1 MIPFATDE
9 EIRAAHDVMLLGKP
23 DFEEDKL
30 AVIRCNESR
39 DIKACPGSG
48 KTTVLLAKLSILS
61 NRMPFADGSGIC
73 VLTHT
78 NVAIDEI
85 KARFGGKA
93 DLLFSY
99 PNFCGT
105 IQSFVDRFLTIPFF
119 NSFSEKPR
127 VDVNDDRADY
137 KITKEFWER
146 FRSFSKQDKK
156 SLYSLVD
163 VNNYKRDGV
172 VNWVV
177 VHSEIENIVRNAY
190 YDFYAHKY
198 YRHFGDAVSIA
209 SKSKDGKE
217 DSPRFS
223 FLEGV
228 RRIAQYEGI
237 LKYAD
242 AFSIAFAYRSFIP
255 GIKDALSTR
264 FKYVFIDEVQDSSQL
279 QLELLDDVFDNE
291 KIVVQRFGDSNQ
303 AIYNTEGDCAWT
315 PVNPLPLNKSKRFG
329 AQIAKVLQTVC
340 VEDNRDMEGNE
351 EVRSVRPVM
360 MVYKD
365 GKKVLPDFATLLRER
380 TIDGVSVAEIAK
392 NERDSDALHR
402 INIKAVGYV
411 GKVKEV
417 DGESQSIHYYF
428 PQFENQTTAK
438 RPFEENVTLN
448 TFLLKNAV
456 LDNPQDYRSH
466 LLDALVTVLIRA
478 DVKKNNG
485 QQFSK
490 ITMLE
495 YLEINAPD
503 VYTKLNDK
511 LSEWVLKICNS
522 EYCIDSDVFNDVKS
536 FISTDFASVFRFG
549 AGIGLVRQFLE
560 KQEELFYREKNNEQS
575 SNVYRDGDIDIEVAT
590 VHSIKGET
598 HAATLFLETKNYKY
612 ESEHFGAQ
620 LCGEPYVHRA
630 GEAHVLPSLK
640 VAYVALSRPKY
651 LLAYAIHKDRFDI
664 LDRDKLEKIWDI
676 REVE

>member
-99 PNFCGT
+99 PNYCGT
-105 IQSFVDRFLTIPFF
+105 IQSFVDTFLTIPWF
-119 NSFSEKPR
+119 NSYSSHPLVT
-127 VDVNDDRADY
+127 VDDDRANVIIGKTFKSTSWDAQKALNHLFRENDSY
-137 KITKEFWER
+137 KKACEEKRWDIVTQMKA
-146 FRSFSKQDKK
+146 D
-156 SLYSLVD
+156 LVKNTYLE
-163 VNNYKRDGV
+163 VFN
-172 VNWVV
+172 
-177 VHSEIENIVRNAY
+177 E
-190 YDFYAHKY
+190 KY
-198 YRHFGDAVSIA
+198 YTKYGASPSIA
-209 SKSKDGKE
+209 SANNKT
-217 DSPRFS
+217 SPTYN
-223 FLEGV
+223 FLHNV
-228 RRIAQYEGI
+228 RLSAFREGI
-237 LKYAD
+237 LKYED
-242 AFSIAFAYRSFIP
+242 AFSIGLAYAEMIP
-255 GIKDALSTR
+255 GIKDAFCTR

-279 QLELLDDVFDNE
+279 QLKLLETIFDRN
-291 KIVVQRFGDSNQ
+291 KVVVQRFGDPFQ

-329 AQIAKVLQTVC
+329 DAIATVLKTVC
-340 VEDNRDMEGNE
+340 IEDNKELEGNE
-351 EVRSVRPVM
+351 AVRSVKPVM
-360 MVYKD
+360 MVYTD
-365 GKKVLPDFATLLRER
+365 GMKVLPDFAKLLKEKE
-380 TIDGVSVAEIAK
+380 IEGVSIADIAG
-392 NERDSDALHR
+392 NERKADTLHR

-411 GKVKEV
+411 GKEKVGD

-428 PQFENQTTAK
+428 PQFENQKTTK
-438 RPFEENVTLN
+438 QPFVEEVTLN
-448 TFLLKNAV
+448 TFLQKNAV
-456 LDNPQDYRSH
+456 KDNPQEYRNH
-466 LLDALVTVLIRA
+466 ILDALVSVLVRA
-478 DVKKNNG
+478 DVRKDNG
-485 QQFSK
+485 RTFSK
-490 ITMLE
+490 TSMMEFLE
-495 YLEINAPD
+495 VSKPD
-503 VYTKLNDK
+503 VYVELIEK

-522 EYCIDSDVFNDVKS
+522 EYRVDGEVFEDVKS
-536 FISTDFASVFRFG
+536 FISTDFASIFDFS
-549 AGIGLVRQFLE
+549 AGIGVIRHFLKKKDDDFYQIKNA
-560 KQEELFYREKNNEQS
+560 KQSF
-575 SNVYRDGDIDIEVAT
+575 NVYRDGELEIEVAT
-590 VHSIKGET
+590 VHSVKGET

-620 LCGEPYVHRA
+620 LCGAPYIHRS
-630 GEAHVLPSLK
+630 GEGHVLPSLK

-676 REVE
+676 REVG